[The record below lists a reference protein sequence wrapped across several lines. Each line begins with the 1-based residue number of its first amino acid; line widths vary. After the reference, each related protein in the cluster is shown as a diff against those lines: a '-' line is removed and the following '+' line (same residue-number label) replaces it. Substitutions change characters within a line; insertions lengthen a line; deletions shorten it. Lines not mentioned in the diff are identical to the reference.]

1 MSSGH
6 DIPSIIIYG
15 YIYIIIP
22 IINKYNYNNMIILI
36 EYFILIGTLRHT
48 QGKIADCKAGFSS
61 RLKCSL
67 VFESIRI
74 WSQIWVLVFVLTLV
88 VWPRQVTEP
97 F

>member
-1 MSSGH
+1 M
-6 DIPSIIIYG
+6 DIYIYIYNYG
-15 YIYIIIP
+15 YIIIP

-36 EYFILIGTLRHT
+36 EYFILIGTLRRT
-48 QGKIADCKAGFSS
+48 QGKIADCKAGFS
-61 RLKCSL
+61 RGLKCSL

-74 WSQIWVLVFVLTLV
+74 WGQIWVLIFVLTLV